1 MIYIIF
7 GKEPLLIRNTVKKTM
22 ISLIKEPN
30 SFNYSQLEAGDTSL
44 EQLLDEIE
52 TNSLTGEQKVIVYN
66 HADFLKDAKKIDADV
81 LDRFQSFFADEGSLN
96 SLIFT
101 VIGESINKKNPL
113 ISILP
118 KSVKVLEL
126 QTITSATWP
135 ELVRRTFEKNGAII
149 DDDAR
154 DELLQRVNNN
164 VSSFVNEAN
173 KLSTYTSHV
182 RLDDVE
188 MLVPRPLEEK
198 SYLLTSYLLQKRL
211 KPALELV
218 EDLMMQNLQ
227 PVVLISTLSNQL
239 RMFSLVAYQKE
250 NNIPESQIA
259 SDLKL
264 HPYRLKM
271 ILKDLGRRTSKDILN
286 ILDHLFLLDYKIKSG
301 TIDAKEGFDFF
312 LIESC

>member
-81 LDRFQSFFADEGSLN
+81 LDRFQSFFADEGSFN

-182 RLDDVE
+182 RLEDVE

-198 SYLLTSYLLQKRL
+198 SYLLTSYLLQKKL

>member
-182 RLDDVE
+182 RLEDVE